1 MDVEY
6 RRRRGSSHRA
16 PHFPQVKDCCHRD
29 GIDCLKPHPPHVS
42 KMISAQQDMHWYF
55 TASSP
60 TGDGILQ
67 SGQVK

>member
-6 RRRRGSSHRA
+6 RRVRGKRHRF
-16 PHFPQVKDCCHRD
+16 PHFPQVNECCQRD
-29 GIDCLKPHPPHVS
+29 GIDCFQPQSAHVS
-42 KMISAQQDMHWYF
+42 KMISAQQDMQWYF

-60 TGDGILQ
+60 TGLGIMQ